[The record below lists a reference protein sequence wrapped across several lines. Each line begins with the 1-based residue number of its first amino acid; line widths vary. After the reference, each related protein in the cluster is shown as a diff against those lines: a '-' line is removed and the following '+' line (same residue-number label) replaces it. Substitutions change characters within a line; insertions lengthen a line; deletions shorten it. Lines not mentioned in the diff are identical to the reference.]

1 MKTNKNSIFN
11 LKSFVTVVI
20 LESRST
26 VLKYKRQVARSAR
39 QPLCTK
45 YYNMNENASSASG
58 RFNRK
63 KRRLIASQFHLEQKP
78 IS

>member
-58 RFNRK
+58 CVNRK
-63 KRRLIASQFHLEQKP
+63 KSRLTANQFSP
-78 IS
+78 